1 MFRPTLIRPL
11 PVTLPPFSGECESS
25 YWGRLALAN
34 HVPLARLRSPSRWLA
49 SRLTSLDILCIL
61 SGQSRQHLAR
71 TISDLQADDLR
82 PNPPAIPDDHVLRWA
97 CRRCVV
103 ARTGATFPAQ
113 VWAPIHYNVC
123 IGHKLWVGRHVH
135 APEQQ
140 LDLSRTPDIVRA
152 QQRYWRLRRHHGP
165 ALIDIC
171 EDVTGRLWA
180 GLAHRHYRLVHR
192 AELLHDLVRDK
203 GPGVQPD
210 MKTPWLTAAGF
221 PERVAL
227 IHMFASPHWRKL
239 AMSDDFYVSAES
251 IAKFNHRFPTEGPL
265 RGTSRVWF
273 TKTVKSSAAEIE
285 YRLGNPEGIATLIA
299 N

>member
-1 MFRPTLIRPL
+1 M
-11 PVTLPPFSGECESS
+11 E
-25 YWGRLALAN
+25 
-34 HVPLARLRSPSRWLA
+34 
-49 SRLTSLDILCIL
+49 SRLTSLDTLCIL

-71 TISDLQADDLR
+71 TISDLQADDRSLDR
-82 PNPPAIPDDHVLRWA
+82 PAIPDDHVLRWA

-103 ARTGATFPAQ
+103 ARTGATLPAQ
-113 VWAPIHYNVC
+113 IWAPIHDNVC
-123 IGHKLWVGRHVH
+123 IRHKLWVGQHVH

-171 EDVTGRLWA
+171 QDVTTRLWT
-180 GLAHRHYRLVHR
+180 GLAHRHYRLVRR
-192 AELLHDLVRDK
+192 AEILHDLVRAK
-203 GPGVQPD
+203 GPEVEPD
-210 MKTPWLTAAGF
+210 MKAPWLTAAGF

-227 IHMFASPHWRKL
+227 IHMFTSPRWRKL
-239 AMSDDFYVSAES
+239 AMSDDFYVSIDS
-251 IAKFNHRFPTEGPL
+251 IAEFHQRFPTGSPL
-265 RGTSRVWF
+265 RGTSRIWL